1 MTISTLIF
9 GLAAFTNNAWAFF
22 AVSALARTLEG
33 IADASI
39 TCTMPSIIC
48 REFPDKQER
57 YLGYLNMS
65 IGVGTFFGPL
75 LGCLMY
81 KYLNYPE
88 TFGVITLLIGGSAI
102 V

>member
-1 MTISTLIF
+1 
-9 GLAAFTNNAWAFF
+9 
-22 AVSALARTLEG
+22 
-33 IADASI
+33 
-39 TCTMPSIIC
+39 
-48 REFPDKQER
+48 
-57 YLGYLNMS
+57 MS

-81 KYLNYPE
+81 KYLNYAE